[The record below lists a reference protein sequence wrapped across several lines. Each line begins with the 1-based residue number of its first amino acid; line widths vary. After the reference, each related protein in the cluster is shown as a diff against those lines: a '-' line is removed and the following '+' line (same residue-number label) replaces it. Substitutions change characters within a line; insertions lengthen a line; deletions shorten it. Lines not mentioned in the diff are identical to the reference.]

1 VVTSVCAERSWSIFA
16 SVVKFFL
23 FDLVFYEAKTMSANG
38 APYSY
43 SNHTLEKVAKA
54 KATLESFYA
63 NLITQHQERKN
74 RFVLPKQH

>member
-1 VVTSVCAERSWSIFA
+1 
-16 SVVKFFL
+16 
-23 FDLVFYEAKTMSANG
+23 MSANG

-74 RFVLPKQH
+74 RWKVLEMNMQQQGLTEEEVCTCFLSYSFKIY

>member
-1 VVTSVCAERSWSIFA
+1 
-16 SVVKFFL
+16 
-23 FDLVFYEAKTMSANG
+23 MSANG

-74 RFVLPKQH
+74 RFALFQNNINSSCSDLLVFGITFEKRYVLVAQI

>member
-1 VVTSVCAERSWSIFA
+1 
-16 SVVKFFL
+16 
-23 FDLVFYEAKTMSANG
+23 MSANG

-74 RFVLPKQH
+74 RFALFQNNINSSCSNLLVFGITFEKRYVLVAQI